1 MYTGSSLNYAN
12 TSDFDKLHLDTSTL
26 MKRARFRASAAMPD
40 ENQTLRYVAR
50 AHVKPRERTNAHS
63 AIVDWHSQ
71 FRKRV
76 RLK

>member
-50 AHVKPRERTNAHS
+50 ATLSRGRTNAHS
-63 AIVDWHSQ
+63 GTSIGIRGLEKEFV
-71 FRKRV
+71 
-76 RLK
+76 